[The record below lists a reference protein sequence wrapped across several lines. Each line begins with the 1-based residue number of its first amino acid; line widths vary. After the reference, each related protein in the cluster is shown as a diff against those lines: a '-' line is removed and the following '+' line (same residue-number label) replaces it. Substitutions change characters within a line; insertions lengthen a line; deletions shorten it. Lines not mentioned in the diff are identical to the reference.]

1 MNFTYPKIERLN
13 SKILIDKVFNEG
25 HKLYSYPLKML
36 WLSTELP
43 QAISVQSLISVSKR
57 RFKRANKRNLLKR
70 RIREAF
76 RMNKNSFYQLIEKAE
91 LKIALVIVY
100 NSNDLVDYHTIE
112 QAIINLL
119 EQVLSKLK
127 LNHSNE

>member
-13 SKILIDKVFNEG
+13 SKILIDKVFTEG